1 MTVCIYIMGVIAAL
15 VVFALDIYY
24 EDKRLTIGTLT
35 ISVICSLFSWFAVLG
50 AILTSLIHFIDW
62 DKELWRK
69 KE

>member
-1 MTVCIYIMGVIAAL
+1 MIVCIYIMGVIAAL

-35 ISVICSLFSWFAVLG
+35 MSVIFSLFSWIAVLA
-50 AILTSLIHFIDW
+50 AILTLLIHFTNW